1 MRALIQRVEAAEV
14 SVDGERVA
22 KISCGLLVLAGIHR
36 DDQADD
42 GEKLIKKILSLRIF
56 EDDAGKMGRS
66 VTDIHGTLLIVS
78 QFTLFGALNKGTRP
92 DFSASMSGES
102 ARQFFHDWMLRL
114 RASTNLTVEE
124 GRFGAHMKVRL
135 INDGPVTLMLDS
147 RV

>member
-66 VTDIHGTLLIVS
+66 VTDIHGALLIVS

-92 DFSASMSGES
+92 DFSASMGGEA
-102 ARQFFHDWMLRL
+102 ARLFYRDWMLQL

-124 GRFGAHMKVRL
+124 GQFGAHMKVSL

-147 RV
+147 RA